1 MSQFS
6 NFAFNPKPQ
15 TIQVSW
21 SKLAETTLDLSV
33 ASSMVNN
40 AIYDIQDILGGR
52 DIEAQAEKDFERV
65 NSDYFGE

>member
-1 MSQFS
+1 MIQFS

-21 SKLAETTLDLSV
+21 SKLTETILNSSA

-40 AIYDIQDILGGR
+40 AVYSIQDILSGR
-52 DIEAQAEKDFERV
+52 DIEVQSEKDFERI
-65 NSDYFGE
+65 NSAYFS